1 MKKVILCLAIF
12 VVIIGLICTVFVGCD
27 DNTAYATNENGSCF
41 IVVYEDYLNHYK
53 VVYDKETKVMYT
65 LSDGQY
71 NRGNF
76 VMLVN
81 SDGTPKLYEGN

>member
-1 MKKVILCLAIF
+1 MKKVILGLAAF
-12 VVIIGLICTVFVGCD
+12 VVIIGLICTVLVGCD
-27 DNTAYATNENGSCF
+27 DNTAYAATENEPYF

-76 VMLVN
+76 AMLVN
-81 SDGTPKLYEGN
+81 ADGTPKLYKGE